1 MTSWA
6 TLDTERISTVPSDY
20 TAQNHDI
27 DVDNSSSLPRYMH
40 DTNKGPLSGLLVLE
54 AGSMISGPTVGRLL
68 GDFGAT
74 VIKIEHPEFGDHI
87 REFGP
92 QKDGVGLWH
101 KYLSRNKQSITLNI
115 STDRGGAVF
124 EDLIAEADVLIENFR
139 PGTLERWEVGWE
151 SLQEVNPELVMLR
164 MSGFGQDGP
173 YADRPGFG
181 TLAEA
186 MSGFAYLNGFPDR
199 PPLLPPTGLA
209 DSIAALFATFS
220 IMMALYQRDTDG
232 GSGQYIDTSL
242 IEPIFNLLGPQPL
255 RYDQL
260 GEIEERSGNRSTSSA
275 PRNVYQTADD
285 RWVAISASAQP
296 LAMRTFEAIDRPDL
310 KDDPRFETNEK
321 RVEHVEE
328 LDAIIQGWMS
338 EHTRDEVLEAFDDAD
353 ATLGPVYNIED
364 ILQDEHY
371 QERDAVV
378 EVDDPDLGSAMVQDV
393 VPEFSETPGEVRH
406 LGPSLGEHNQRVYR
420 DFLGYDESLI
430 EELREEGVV

>member
-1 MTSWA
+1 MQH
-6 TLDTERISTVPSDY
+6 E
-20 TAQNHDI
+20 
-27 DVDNSSSLPRYMH
+27 
-40 DTNKGPLSGLLVLE
+40 TNGPLAGLVVVE

-68 GDFGAT
+68 ADFGAT
-74 VIKIEHPEFGDHI
+74 VVKVEHPEFGDHI

-101 KYLSRNKQSITLNI
+101 KYLSRNKLSITLDI
-115 STDRGGAVF
+115 STNRGGVVF

-151 SLQEVNPELVMLR
+151 RLSTVNPGLVMLR
-164 MSGFGQDGP
+164 LSGFGQDGP

-209 DSIAALFATFS
+209 DGVAALFSTFAVL
-220 IMMALYQRDTDG
+220 MALYRRDVGVDG
-232 GSGQYIDTSL
+232 GGHGQYVDVSL
-242 IEPIFNLLGPQPL
+242 IEPILSLLGPQPL

-275 PRNVYQTADD
+275 PRNVYRTGDD

-310 KDDPRFETNEK
+310 KTDPRFETNEK

-328 LDAIIQGWMS
+328 LDAIIGDWMAD
-338 EHTRDEVLEAFDDAD
+338 HTRDEVLAAFEAAD
-353 ATLGPVYNIED
+353 ATIAPVYDVAD
-364 ILQDEHY
+364 IVADDHY
-371 QERDAVV
+371 RERDALV
-378 EVDDPDLGSAMVQDV
+378 EVDDPDLGSALVQNA
-393 VPEFSETPGEVRH
+393 VPTFSDTPGEIRH
-406 LGPSLGEHNQRVYR
+406 LGPALGEHNDDVYADR
-420 DFLGYDESLI
+420 LGYDESRLR
-430 EELREEGVV
+430 ELREAGVV